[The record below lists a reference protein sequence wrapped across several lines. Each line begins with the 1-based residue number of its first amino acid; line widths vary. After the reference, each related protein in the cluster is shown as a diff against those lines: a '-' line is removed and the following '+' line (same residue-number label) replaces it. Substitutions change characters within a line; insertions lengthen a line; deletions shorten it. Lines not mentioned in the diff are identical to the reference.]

1 MIRMVRLDQLNEA
14 GLTTNQKM
22 DAIGIGLQ
30 AIGYLLISANRTY
43 IGNGLQ
49 ASLDRD
55 GMIVV
60 AVPDNEE
67 GDADDPHGAAR

>member
-1 MIRMVRLDQLNEA
+1 MVRLDRLNEA

-30 AIGYLLISANRTY
+30 AIGSLLISANQT

-49 ASLDRD
+49 AGLDQD

-67 GDADDPHGAAR
+67 EDADDPHGAAR